1 LFHPVFGHFLDD
13 LSNDLCVPPEIA
25 KATVGYMRASSA
37 MYDNEAIRRA
47 ALEPHLGR
55 ILGNGMGTVVNP
67 DGTWPDGAFS
77 ITLTNEIC
85 ESAVTLIKE
94 EKNNIGDGGSDPS
107 TQVGLSMA
115 RFWAQDQVDKSDFY
129 LLLSALTPLFYQHSG
144 VRNNTCCPTFLLATA
159 GPWFTILG
167 GIFTDKWIVQR
178 LTDFI
183 WVGLDAT
190 LKEPHYNRVAHIL
203 YSLRRNVEKLR
214 DYYVGLKVIASD
226 AEALHPRF
234 FPSICT
240 YRDEEDRIIDFEYI
254 KPLEFDSTCVT
265 FLARRTSR
273 APKDIVVKFVHRYGE
288 EAHRLLAGQSLAP
301 QLFYHGKIGVLE
313 GDPSYGH
320 LRMVVMEYIDGETLD
335 QAKQILST
343 FVHQIRRALDVL
355 HGQGYVFGDLRGPNI
370 LITKNEEVKLIDFD
384 WAGVHMK
391 SHYPLLISPNL
402 KWPTGVEGLSIMK
415 TEHDDIMLA
424 QLLKSKE

>member
-1 LFHPVFGHFLDD
+1 MALKTSSFLPLQLFKFSPDCCTDYNEAVKKALNAKSPSESAKSKEYKTYQHKSPIYDGRYDATKPIDTTAPPIQLFHPVFGHFLDD
-13 LSNDLCVPPEIA
+13 LSKDLCVPPEIV

-47 ALEPHLGR
+47 TLEPHLGR

-115 RFWAQDQVDKSDFY
+115 RFWAQDQVDQCDFY
-129 LLLSALTPLFYQHSG
+129 LLLSALTLLFYQHSG

-226 AEALHPRF
+226 TEDLHPRF

-240 YRDEEDRIIDFEYI
+240 YRDEEDIFINFKYI

-265 FLARRTSR
+265 FLSKDDVGYPEGGCGQIRPALWGRSTSLTRKRIPGAATLLSREDWCSSRRSLIWSSSNGC
-273 APKDIVVKFVHRYGE
+273 DGVHRRRDFGSS
-288 EAHRLLAGQSLAP
+288 EANSANFHGSSPACSGCLA
-301 QLFYHGKIGVLE
+301 
-313 GDPSYGH
+313 
-320 LRMVVMEYIDGETLD
+320 
-335 QAKQILST
+335 
-343 FVHQIRRALDVL
+343 
-355 HGQGYVFGDLRGPNI
+355 
-370 LITKNEEVKLIDFD
+370 
-384 WAGVHMK
+384 
-391 SHYPLLISPNL
+391 
-402 KWPTGVEGLSIMK
+402 
-415 TEHDDIMLA
+415 
-424 QLLKSKE
+424 